1 MWNRRRR
8 LLGPAPP
15 LRRRVL
21 HARHRWVH
29 FAVTTTQ
36 AIPITFAARALHVVV
51 VSAFLQEV
59 RFVDAVD
66 RTTVLLVRP
75 VVATLVVLS
84 CHFVLAMRIRA
95 LAPATLILNRELHS
109 HVVQRLRRIA
119 VRMRWRQPFLIWARA
134 PQLLIRQRAYSLELW
149 SVAWLWWEQLL
160 VDSCTRKGAR
170 SRTDNKLSPSLRQE
184 PFK

>member
-1 MWNRRRR
+1 M
-8 LLGPAPP
+8 
-15 LRRRVL
+15 
-21 HARHRWVH
+21 
-29 FAVTTTQ
+29 TTTQ

-66 RTTVLLVRP
+66 RTTVLQARR
-75 VVATLVVLS
+75 VVAALVVLPR
-84 CHFVLAMRIRA
+84 HFVLAMRIRA

-134 PQLLIRQRAYSLELW
+134 PQLLIRQRAYSLELR
-149 SVAWLWWEQLL
+149 SVVWLWWEQLL
-160 VDSCTRKGAR
+160 VESG
-170 SRTDNKLSPSLRQE
+170 S
-184 PFK
+184 

>member
-1 MWNRRRR
+1 MVSLAPLYNVWNRRRR

-21 HARHRWVH
+21 HQVLHARHLWVH

-59 RFVDAVD
+59 SFVDAVD

-95 LAPATLILNRELHS
+95 LAPATLILYREIHS

-119 VRMRWRQPFLIWARA
+119 VRMRWRQPRLIWARA
-134 PQLLIRQRAYSLELW
+134 PQLLIRQRAYSLELR
-149 SVAWLWWEQLL
+149 SVVWLWWEQLL
-160 VDSCTRKGAR
+160 VESG
-170 SRTDNKLSPSLRQE
+170 S
-184 PFK
+184 